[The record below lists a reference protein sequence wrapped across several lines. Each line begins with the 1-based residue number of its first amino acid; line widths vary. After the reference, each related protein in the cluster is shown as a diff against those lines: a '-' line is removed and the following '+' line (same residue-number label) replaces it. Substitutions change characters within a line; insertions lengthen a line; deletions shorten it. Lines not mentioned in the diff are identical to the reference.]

1 MKRANV
7 LVAAGIV
14 LVVIGVVVAWQ
25 LGGGDDAAA
34 PDPTVQVVVAKADL
48 EPGEAGSDLVADGK
62 VGVEEVPRSE
72 AASGSVGSTD
82 QLDGAVVSAEV
93 PEGDQVPLSALR
105 SEVLRG
111 DAIAIPDDHQALA
124 VTVPFTAGGA
134 GYAGPGDR
142 VNVYATIPP
151 GTDGAEISP
160 FTRLLLSD
168 IEVLDV
174 SEEVAPRRSE
184 VATASDE
191 STPTTQSPRSTA
203 DQLTLLIAVDAR
215 QAEQV
220 VFAASVNQLWFTV
233 VPEDQGPTLTPGVGY
248 GRGYVEGG

>member
-1 MKRANV
+1 MKRANA
-7 LVAAGIV
+7 LVAAGIL

-25 LGGGDDAAA
+25 VGGDDDTAA
-34 PDPTVQVVVAKADL
+34 PDPTVQVVVAEADL
-48 EPGEAGSDLVADGK
+48 EPGEAGSDLVADGR

-72 AASGSVGSTD
+72 ATSGSVGSTD
-82 QLDGAVVSAEV
+82 QLDGAILATEV
-93 PEGDQVPLSALR
+93 DEGDQLTLDSLR

-111 DAIAIPDDHQALA
+111 DAIEIPEDHQALA

-142 VNVYATIPP
+142 VNLYVTIPP
-151 GTDGAEISP
+151 GAQGADVSP

-174 SEEVAPRRSE
+174 SDEVAPRRAE
-184 VATASDE
+184 VATASEE
-191 STPTTQSPRSTA
+191 STPTTQSPRATG

-220 VFAASVNQLWFTV
+220 VFASSVNELWFTL

-248 GRGYVEGG
+248 DRGYVEGG